1 MDEIDAATKSWRK
14 WVLGR
19 GKGSIQEA
27 GKVKTLILYALNWW
41 EQVKNGGRATSWEVN
56 GEVVVLEREEEVLA
70 WTRAKTQDEGKWSGQ
85 IYLGG
90 SSNRTRWIGGE
101 GQESRWLL
109 VSDFSNG
116 MVEPLQKKIRKN
128 QELALGHQ
136 HPHRYL
142 IHLIMWPLG
151 FLTSPPVIIVSTWPR
166 PLIPLCVFS
175 RTLNYLQNLTTPPTL
190 PAQLLRFNH
199 VLKSLSYK
207 HSYLTYPL
215 PLPHFPGE
223 PNLPALVGRKNK
235 PCWGVI
241 H

>member
-19 GKGSIQEA
+19 GKGSTQEA

-56 GEVVVLEREEEVLA
+56 GEVVVLEREEKVLA

-116 MVEPLQKKIRKN
+116 MVEPLQKKIRKKSRTCSWASTSTQIFN
-128 QELALGHQ
+128 SSNNVASRFLD
-136 HPHRYL
+136 
-142 IHLIMWPLG
+142 
-151 FLTSPPVIIVSTWPR
+151 LTSSDHCFHLTSASHS
-166 PLIPLCVFS
+166 PL
-175 RTLNYLQNLTTPPTL
+175 R
-190 PAQLLRFNH
+190 
-199 VLKSLSYK
+199 VLKNTELSPK
-207 HSYLTYPL
+207 SDHPSYPSSSATQ
-215 PLPHFPGE
+215 
-223 PNLPALVGRKNK
+223 
-235 PCWGVI
+235 I
-241 H
+241 